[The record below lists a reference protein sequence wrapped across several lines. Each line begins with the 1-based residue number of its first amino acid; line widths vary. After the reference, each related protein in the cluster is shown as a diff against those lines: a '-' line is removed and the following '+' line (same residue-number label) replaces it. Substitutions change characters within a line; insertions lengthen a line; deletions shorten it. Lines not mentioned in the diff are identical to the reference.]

1 VAAGKWIRAK
11 GSDVAAG
18 QQVLAAGELLSAAE
32 LGLLATV
39 GATVV
44 KVRGIPRGLCL
55 GVAIPKHDMCC
66 CTLFMRHAPP
76 VFPIPASDSG
86 TCVLL

>member
-18 QQVLAAGELLSAAE
+18 QQVLAVGELLSAAE

-44 KVRGIPRGLCL
+44 KVRGIPRGRCP
-55 GVAIPKHDMCC
+55 GAAISKHDMRC
-66 CTLFMRHAPP
+66 CTLLCVAAFWYAFTPSI
-76 VFPIPASDSG
+76 FPSSSI
-86 TCVLL
+86 